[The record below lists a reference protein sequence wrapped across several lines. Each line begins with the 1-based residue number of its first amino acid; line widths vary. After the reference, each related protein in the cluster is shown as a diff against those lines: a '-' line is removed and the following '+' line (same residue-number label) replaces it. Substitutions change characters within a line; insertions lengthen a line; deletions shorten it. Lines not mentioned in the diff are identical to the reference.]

1 MKCNLSKN
9 NHWVFATGFIL
20 IILGNSCIAGSD
32 QASEK
37 QDNSVKP
44 YTEGIRIGWDYS
56 PLTRVNDGP
65 VSYPRH
71 IRLQNGDLLCAYESL
86 GCGYGTR
93 SPQEGSRWHQPEL
106 AAASGR
112 E

>member
-32 QASEK
+32 QVSEK

-56 PLTRVNDGP
+56 TLTRVYDGP
-65 VSYPRH
+65 VSYPRI
-71 IRLQNGDLLCAYESL
+71 IRLQNGDLLCAFES
-86 GCGYGTR
+86 R
-93 SPQEGSRWHQPEL
+93 SEERRVGKESRDWLVAGHCKI
-106 AAASGR
+106 
-112 E
+112 